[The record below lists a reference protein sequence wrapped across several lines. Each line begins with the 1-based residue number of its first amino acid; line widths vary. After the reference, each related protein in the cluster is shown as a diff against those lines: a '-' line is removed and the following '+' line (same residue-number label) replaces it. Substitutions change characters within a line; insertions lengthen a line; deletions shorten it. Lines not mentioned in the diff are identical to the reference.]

1 MGRLSLAHICAE
13 WQRPSTMALG
23 FAFNKAKILSA
34 AEKYVQQ
41 GKLQNAIAEY
51 EKVSKQDPK
60 DLTVLNTIGDLYA
73 RLGRSD
79 RATEFFRRVGDAYAS
94 DGFVVKA
101 IAMYKKLTKLGATTP
116 DALVRLADL
125 YTQQGLYH
133 DARTQYMAVA
143 DQYLKNNDK
152 ENAAGILKKMLDLD
166 PENAAMQT
174 KVADLYQK
182 LGRNQEALD
191 IYFHSAQ
198 ALFQRGSKA
207 EAEEALRHVLK
218 IDPKYE
224 PALLLRGQIAATSG
238 KSDTAIAN
246 LAKLQDL
253 DARPEALRPLLQAYI
268 SSGEF
273 DKAEPIV
280 DKLVTTHHDSS
291 TVASYSEALLAADRS
306 DLAVALYEKYAD
318 KFLAENKQEFLQ
330 KLTTL
335 VSKIKESEA
344 SLQSMLA
351 LLRKSDAPAH
361 AVREV
366 QELLANVYVQHGEL
380 QAAADLYQ
388 DLAHA
393 EPENPLH
400 EQNYKQIIS
409 RMGTDAATREL
420 SSEEAGQAFMLD
432 ELEGAPAVVQEYSR
446 DVAEE
451 ITSAL
456 TDSELFASYNVP
468 EKAVVPLEK
477 VLAKAPNDVRVR
489 QRLAALYARLGRFAD
504 AAACCK
510 VLSEVHAVAG
520 NTDQAKQFRDIG
532 ARYEQQAG
540 GAAPSAAL
548 TPVEAPVPT
557 AAIEAVPVEP
567 IPFQASSVVNVEVER
582 SAPQP
587 TAAADFEIAASAPVQ
602 EAPVQAEAPAPAKAA
617 PPEAEHGEWE
627 DMLTVE
633 TPAASVQEV
642 TAQDSPDEI
651 VEEARFYI
659 DQGMF
664 AEAKAA
670 IARLESSAPNHPT
683 LAELRK
689 KSTSVEAPAPA
700 VSAPLEASSAKPA
713 TKAAPAVVQAPE
725 VRKPAAPQAAPQ
737 QEQDEEVFAD
747 LLAEPIPAE
756 APKPT
761 PKPVI
766 SPAPAQPKTAA
777 AAASASEPAVAD
789 DPLSGLL
796 SDLEDALG
804 EIAPPATSRPA
815 PTVAKGPTPRVPEP
829 RPVAASPALQP
840 VAHAASAAVSDETS
854 SMLSDLLHEFKEEI
868 EEPAAEADD
877 PETHY
882 NLGVAFREMGLLDE
896 AIGELQKVCR
906 SLDNGHSFSQSIQA
920 YTWLAQCLVDKGAPQ
935 AAIRWY
941 ERALGV
947 KGIND
952 DSRLAVYYDMANA
965 FESAG
970 NKKAALDNFMQVYGS
985 NIDYRDV
992 ADRIRSLSK

>member
-1 MGRLSLAHICAE
+1 
-13 WQRPSTMALG
+13 MALG
-23 FAFNKAKILSA
+23 FTFNKAKVLSA

-73 RLGRSD
+73 RLGRND
-79 RATEFFRRVGDAYAS
+79 RASEFFRKVGDAYAS

-101 IAMYKKLTKLGATTP
+101 IAMYKKLTKLGAATP
-116 DALVRLADL
+116 DALVRLGDL
-125 YTQQGLYH
+125 YSQQGLYS
-133 DARTQYMAVA
+133 DARAQYMAVA

-198 ALFQRGSKA
+198 ALFQRGSAA

-218 IDPKYE
+218 IDPKHE
-224 PALLLRGQIAATSG
+224 PALLLRGQLAATSG
-238 KSDTAIAN
+238 KSDAAISN
-246 LAKLQDL
+246 LEKLPDL

-268 SSGEF
+268 SSAEF
-273 DKAEPIV
+273 EKAEPIV
-280 DKLVTTHHDSS
+280 DKLVTAHHDSAV
-291 TVASYSEALLAADRS
+291 VASYSEALLAADRS

-318 KFLAENKQEFLQ
+318 KFLAENKQQFLE
-330 KLTTL
+330 KLTAL

-366 QELLANVYVQHGEL
+366 QELLAHVYVQHGEL
-380 QAAADLYQ
+380 QGAADLYQ
-388 DLAHA
+388 ELAQA

-400 EQNYKQIIS
+400 EQNYKQIVS
-409 RMGTDAATREL
+409 RMGTDSATREL
-420 SSEEAGQAFMLD
+420 SSEEGGQALMLD
-432 ELEGAPAVVQEYSR
+432 ELEGAPAVAQEYSR

-456 TDSELFASYNVP
+456 TDAELFASYNVP

-477 VLAKAPNDVRVR
+477 VLPKAPNDVRVR
-489 QRLAALYARLGRFAD
+489 QRLAALYARLGRLAD

-510 VLSEVHAVAG
+510 VLSEVHTVAG
-520 NTDQAKQFRDIG
+520 NTDQAKQFRDIA

-540 GAAPSAAL
+540 GAAP
-548 TPVEAPVPT
+548 T
-557 AAIEAVPVEP
+557 AAAAVVGAPLPPPGIEVVPVEP
-567 IPFQASSVVNVEVER
+567 IPFQASSVANAEVETQ
-582 SAPQP
+582 APES
-587 TAAADFEIAASAPVQ
+587 AAAATEFEIAAAQGREAPPQ
-602 EAPVQAEAPAPAKAA
+602 SEAPVQAEAPVPAERAPS
-617 PPEAEHGEWE
+617 EADHGEWE

-633 TPAASVQEV
+633 APAASVQEV
-642 TAQDSPDEI
+642 TAQDAPDEI
-651 VEEARFYI
+651 VEEARFYV
-659 DQGMF
+659 DQGML

-670 IARLESSAPNHPT
+670 LARLESTAPNHPA
-683 LAELRK
+683 LAELRDK
-689 KSTSVEAPAPA
+689 AKPVEAPLPA
-700 VSAPLEASSAKPA
+700 
-713 TKAAPAVVQAPE
+713 AAPVEAAPRKQEAEAAPVAVPEPE
-725 VRKPAAPQAAPQ
+725 VRKAPAPQAPPQ
-737 QEQDEEVFAD
+737 QEQEEEEVFAD
-747 LLAEPIPAE
+747 LLGELIPAE
-756 APKPT
+756 SLKPAPKP
-761 PKPVI
+761 VVV
-766 SPAPAQPKTAA
+766 PAPAQPKIAA
-777 AAASASEPAVAD
+777 AAASVSQPGVTD
-789 DPLSGLL
+789 DPLSGML

-804 EIAPPATSRPA
+804 DIAPAPAASKPAPAVAKAPAVPPAPEPQPVRAAPFSHSPAT
-815 PTVAKGPTPRVPEP
+815 
-829 RPVAASPALQP
+829 
-840 VAHAASAAVSDETS
+840 ASATISDEAS
-854 SMLSDLLHEFKEEI
+854 SMLSDLLHEFKEEV
-868 EEPAAEADD
+868 EEPVAEGED

-906 SLDNGHSFSQSIQA
+906 SLDNGHSFSQPLQA

-941 ERALGV
+941 ERALTV
-947 KGIND
+947 RGINE

-970 NKKAALDNFMQVYGS
+970 NKKAALDNFMQVYGA

>member
-1 MGRLSLAHICAE
+1 
-13 WQRPSTMALG
+13 MALG
-23 FAFNKAKILSA
+23 FTFNKAKVLSA

-51 EKVSKQDPK
+51 EKVAKQDAK

-73 RLGRSD
+73 RLGRND
-79 RATEFFRRVGDAYAS
+79 RATEFFRKVGDAYAS

-133 DARTQYMAVA
+133 DARTQYMVVA

-152 ENAAGILKKMLDLD
+152 ENAAGILKKMLELD

-224 PALLLRGQIAATSG
+224 PALLLRGQIASTSG
-238 KSDTAIAN
+238 KSDAAIAN
-246 LAKLQDL
+246 LEKLQDL

-268 SSGEF
+268 KSGEF
-273 DKAEPIV
+273 EKAEPIV
-280 DKLVTTHHDSS
+280 DKLVTGHHDSS
-291 TVASYSEALLAADRS
+291 IVASYSEALLAANRS

-318 KFLAENKQEFLQ
+318 KFLGENKQEFLQ
-330 KLTTL
+330 NLTAL
-335 VSKIKESEA
+335 VSRIKESEA

-366 QELLANVYVQHGEL
+366 QELLANIYVQHGEL

-388 DLAHA
+388 ELAQA

-409 RMGTDAATREL
+409 RMGTDSATREL
-420 SSEEAGQAFMLD
+420 STEEAGQALMLD

-451 ITSAL
+451 ITAAL
-456 TDSELFASYNVP
+456 TDAELFASYNVP

-489 QRLAALYARLGRFAD
+489 QRLAALYARLGRLAD

-510 VLSEVHAVAG
+510 VLSEVHSVAG

-540 GAAPSAAL
+540 GTAPSAAL
-548 TPVEAPVPT
+548 SAVEAAVPT
-557 AAIEAVPVEP
+557 GAIEVVPVEP
-567 IPFQASSVVNVEVER
+567 IPFQASSVASVGVED
-582 SAPQP
+582 SAPP
-587 TAAADFEIAASAPVQ
+587 PAAAADFEIAASAPVQ
-602 EAPVQAEAPAPAKAA
+602 EEPVQAAAPAPAEAA
-617 PPEAEHGEWE
+617 PPEADHGEWE

-659 DQGMF
+659 DQNMF

-670 IARLESSAPNHPT
+670 ISRLESSAPNHPA
-683 LAELRK
+683 LVELRK
-689 KSTSVEAPAPA
+689 KSTPVEAPRPTAP
-700 VSAPLEASSAKPA
+700 APLEAAPA
-713 TKAAPAVVQAPE
+713 TPAPKAAPSVAHAPE
-725 VRKPAAPQAAPQ
+725 VRRPAAPQAPPK
-737 QEQDEEVFAD
+737 QEQEEEVFAD
-747 LLAEPIPAE
+747 LLAEPIPAQ

-766 SPAPAQPKTAA
+766 SPAPAPPKTAA
-777 AAASASEPAVAD
+777 AAASAYLPSVVD
-789 DPLSGLL
+789 DPLSGML

-804 EIAPPATSRPA
+804 DIAPTPA
-815 PTVAKGPTPRVPEP
+815 PSKPAPVAAKSPPPRVPEP
-829 RPVAASPALQP
+829 QPVAASPASP
-840 VAHAASAAVSDETS
+840 TVAHAAPVAVSDETS

-868 EEPAAEADD
+868 EEPVAEADD

-906 SLDNGHSFSQSIQA
+906 SLDNGHSFSQPIQA

-947 KGIND
+947 KGINE
-952 DSRLAVYYDMANA
+952 DSRLAVHYEMANA

>member
-1 MGRLSLAHICAE
+1 
-13 WQRPSTMALG
+13 MALG
-23 FAFNKAKILSA
+23 FTFNKAKILSA

-73 RLGRSD
+73 RLGRND
-79 RATEFFRRVGDAYAS
+79 RATEFFRKVGDAYAS

-133 DARTQYMAVA
+133 DARTQYMAIA

-198 ALFQRGSKA
+198 ALFQRGSTA
-207 EAEEALRHVLK
+207 EAEQALRHALK

-224 PALLLRGQIAATSG
+224 PALLLRGQMAATSG
-238 KSDTAIAN
+238 KSEAAIAN
-246 LAKLQDL
+246 LEKLQDL
-253 DARPEALRPLLQAYI
+253 DERPEALRPLLQAYI
-268 SSGEF
+268 KSGEF
-273 DKAEPIV
+273 EKAEPIV
-280 DKLVTTHHDSS
+280 DKLVTAHHDSS
-291 TVASYSEALLAADRS
+291 IVGSYAEALLAADRS
-306 DLAVALYEKYAD
+306 DLVVALYEKYAD
-318 KFLAENKQEFLQ
+318 KFLAENKKDFLD
-330 KLTTL
+330 KLTGL

-388 DLAHA
+388 ELAQA

-400 EQNYKQIIS
+400 EQNYKQIVS
-409 RMGTDAATREL
+409 RMGTDSATREL
-420 SSEEAGQAFMLD
+420 SSEEAGQALMVD
-432 ELEGAPAVVQEYSR
+432 ELESAPAIAQEYSR
-446 DVAEE
+446 DLAEE

-468 EKAVVPLEK
+468 DKAVVPLEK
-477 VLAKAPNDVRVR
+477 VLSKAPNDVRVR

-510 VLSEVHAVAG
+510 VLSEVHSVAG
-520 NTDQAKQFRDIG
+520 NADQAKQFRDIA

-540 GAAPSAAL
+540 GAAPSAVVAI
-548 TPVEAPVPT
+548 VEAPLPPPPS
-557 AAIEAVPVEP
+557 IEVVPVEP
-567 IPFQASSVVNVEVER
+567 IPFQASSVINAEVKIP
-582 SAPQP
+582 APQP
-587 TAAADFEIAASAPVQ
+587 AAAEEIAIAATAAPIEEV
-602 EAPVQAEAPAPAKAA
+602 PVQAEALSSAEAAPA
-617 PPEAEHGEWE
+617 EAEHGDWE

-633 TPAASVQEV
+633 APAASVQEV
-642 TAQDSPDEI
+642 KAQDSPDEI

-659 DQGMF
+659 DQSMF

-670 IARLESSAPNHPT
+670 IARLESSAPNHPA
-683 LAELRK
+683 LPELRE
-689 KSTSVEAPAPA
+689 KSKPVEAPAPVASAA
-700 VSAPLEASSAKPA
+700 VEVAPPKQGVEAAAAVPKPEIR
-713 TKAAPAVVQAPE
+713 KAQAPHAPA
-725 VRKPAAPQAAPQ
+725 PQ
-737 QEQDEEVFAD
+737 EEEIFAD
-747 LLAEPIPAE
+747 LLAEPAPAVAAKP
-756 APKPT
+756 APKP
-761 PKPVI
+761 VV
-766 SPAPAQPKTAA
+766 SPEPPKTAA
-777 AAASASEPAVAD
+777 AAASAHHALAD
-789 DPLSGLL
+789 DPLSGML

-804 EIAPPATSRPA
+804 DLAPPPVASKPA
-815 PTVAKGPTPRVPEP
+815 PAAVAKAPAARAPEP
-829 RPVAASPALQP
+829 QP
-840 VAHAASAAVSDETS
+840 IAAVVVPQPAPNTATATMSDEAS
-854 SMLSDLLHEFKEEI
+854 SMLSDLLHEFKEEV
-868 EEPAAEADD
+868 EEPVAEADD

-906 SLDNGHSFSQSIQA
+906 SLDNGHSFSQPIQA

-941 ERALGV
+941 ERALTV
-947 KGIND
+947 RGIND

-970 NKKAALDNFMQVYGS
+970 NKKAALDNFMQVYGA

>member
-1 MGRLSLAHICAE
+1 MCAD
-13 WQRPSTMALG
+13 WRRPSTMALG
-23 FAFNKAKILSA
+23 FGFNKAKILSA

-73 RLGRSD
+73 RLGRND
-79 RATEFFRRVGDAYAS
+79 KATEFFRKVGDAYAS

-101 IAMYKKLTKLGATTP
+101 IAMYKKLTKLGASTP

-125 YTQQGLYH
+125 YTQQGLYN
-133 DARTQYMAVA
+133 DARTQYMFVA
-143 DQYLKNNDK
+143 DQYLKINDK
-152 ENAAGILKKMLDLD
+152 EGATGILKKMLDLD
-166 PENAAMQT
+166 PENAAMQA

-182 LGRNQEALD
+182 LGKNEEARD
-191 IYFHSAQ
+191 IYFNAAQ
-198 ALFQRGSKA
+198 ALFQRGSVQD
-207 EAEEALRHVLK
+207 AEEALRHVLK

-224 PALLLRGQIAATSG
+224 KALLLQGQIAATSG
-238 KSDTAIAN
+238 KSDAAIQN

-253 DARPEALRPLLQAYI
+253 DTRPDALRPLLQAYI
-268 SSGEF
+268 SSGDF

-280 DKLVTTHHDSS
+280 DKLATVHNDSS
-291 TVASYSEALLAADRS
+291 AITSYSESLLAADRS

-318 KFLAENKQEFLQ
+318 KFLAENKQEFVD

-335 VSKIKESEA
+335 ISKIKESEA

-351 LLRKSDAPAH
+351 LLRKSEAPAH
-361 AVREV
+361 AIREV
-366 QELLANVYVQHGEL
+366 QELLANTYVHNGEL
-380 QAAADLYQ
+380 QAAADLYEA
-388 DLAHA
+388 LAQA

-409 RMGTDAATREL
+409 RMGKDSATREL
-420 SSEEAGQAFMLD
+420 SSEEAGQALMVD
-432 ELEGAPAVVQEYSR
+432 ELEAAPAVVQEYSR
-446 DVAEE
+446 DLAEE

-456 TDSELFASYNVP
+456 TDSELFSSYNVP

-489 QRLAALYARLGRFAD
+489 QRLAALYARLGRLAD
-504 AAACCK
+504 AAACCQ
-510 VLSEVHAVAG
+510 VLAEVHNVAG
-520 NTDQAKQFRDIG
+520 NIEQAKQLRDIS

-540 GAAPSAAL
+540 GAAPSTAVSPA
-548 TPVEAPVPT
+548 EVPLPPPP
-557 AAIEAVPVEP
+557 IEVPPVEP
-567 IPFQASSVVNVEVER
+567 IPFQASSIANLEKREP
-582 SAPQP
+582 APQP
-587 TAAADFEIAASAPVQ
+587 VATEFDVASAAPAQEIAV
-602 EAPVQAEAPAPAKAA
+602 EAAPAAGKAA
-617 PPEAEHGEWE
+617 PTETDHAEWE

-633 TPAASVQEV
+633 APVASVQEV

-651 VEEARFYI
+651 AEEARFYV
-659 DQGMF
+659 DQGML
-664 AEAKAA
+664 AEAKSA
-670 IARLESSAPNHPT
+670 IARLESHAPNHPA

-689 KSTSVEAPAPA
+689 KAVPAETPA
-700 VSAPLEASSAKPA
+700 KASSAQAPA
-713 TKAAPAVVQAPE
+713 TSAKQATVTPELAPKPE
-725 VRKPAAPQAAPQ
+725 VVPPSPRLVPQ
-737 QEQDEEVFAD
+737 QEREQEQEDVFAD
-747 LLAEPIPAE
+747 LLAEPILPEVQKAMPQPA
-756 APKPT
+756 APL
-761 PKPVI
+761 
-766 SPAPAQPKTAA
+766 APAQPKVAA
-777 AAASASEPAVAD
+777 AAASVAPLTISD
-789 DPLSGLL
+789 DPLAGML

-804 EIAPPATSRPA
+804 DLAPAARPADKPAAAAAKAAPAPRTPEPQRVAAPP
-815 PTVAKGPTPRVPEP
+815 VLEP
-829 RPVAASPALQP
+829 PVQ
-840 VAHAASAAVSDETS
+840 AASASMSDEAS
-854 SMLSDLLHEFKEEI
+854 SMLSDLLHEFKEEVG
-868 EEPAAEADD
+868 EPVAETDD

-906 SLDNGHSFSQSIQA
+906 SLDNGHAFSQPIQA

-947 KGIND
+947 NGINE

-992 ADRIRSLSK
+992 ADRIRSLNK

>member
-1 MGRLSLAHICAE
+1 
-13 WQRPSTMALG
+13 MALG
-23 FAFNKAKILSA
+23 FTFNKAKILSA

-79 RATEFFRRVGDAYAS
+79 KATEFFKKVGDAYAS

-116 DALVRLADL
+116 DAMVRLADL
-125 YTQQGLYH
+125 YSQQGLYN

-198 ALFQRGSKA
+198 ALFQRGSMADA
-207 EAEEALRHVLK
+207 EDALRHVLK
-218 IDPKYE
+218 INPKYE
-224 PALLLRGQIAATSG
+224 PALLLRGQMAAASG
-238 KSDTAIAN
+238 KSEAAIAN
-246 LAKLQDL
+246 LEKVQDL
-253 DARPEALRPLLQAYI
+253 DARPDALRPLLQAYLTN
-268 SSGEF
+268 GEF

-280 DKLVTTHHDSS
+280 DKLLTAHHDSS
-291 TVASYSEALLAADRS
+291 VVATYSEALLAGNRS
-306 DLAVALYEKYAD
+306 DLAVAFYEKYAD
-318 KFLAENKQEFLQ
+318 KFLAENKQEFLE
-330 KLTTL
+330 KLTGL
-335 VSKIKESEA
+335 VSKIKESET
-344 SLQSMLA
+344 SLQSMLV

-361 AVREV
+361 AIREV

-380 QAAADLYQ
+380 RAAADLYQ
-388 DLAHA
+388 ELAQA

-409 RMGTDAATREL
+409 RMGTDSATREL
-420 SSEEAGQAFMLD
+420 SSEEAGQALMLD

-446 DVAEE
+446 DVVEE

-468 EKAVVPLEK
+468 DKAVVPLEK

-504 AAACCK
+504 AAACCQ
-510 VLSEVHAVAG
+510 VLSEVHGVAG
-520 NTDQAKQFRDIG
+520 NTDQAKQFRDIA

-540 GAAPSAAL
+540 GAAPSAAV
-548 TPVEAPVPT
+548 TPVETPVVP
-557 AAIEAVPVEP
+557 AAIEVVPVEP
-567 IPFQASSVVNVEVER
+567 IPFQASSVVNVEVQKNP
-582 SAPQP
+582 AQ
-587 TAAADFEIAASAPVQ
+587 AAAAEFDVAASAPVQ
-602 EAPVQAEAPAPAKAA
+602 DVPVRTEPPAAPQAALAEAD
-617 PPEAEHGEWE
+617 HGEWE

-633 TPAASVQEV
+633 APAASVQEV

-651 VEEARFYI
+651 IEEARFYI
-659 DQGMF
+659 NQGMF

-670 IARLESSAPNHPT
+670 IARLESSAPNHPA
-683 LAELRK
+683 LAELRE
-689 KSTSVEAPAPA
+689 KSKPVEAPAPA
-700 VSAPLEASSAKPA
+700 ASAALEATPAKPV
-713 TKAAPAVVQAPE
+713 KAAPAVVQAPE
-725 VRKPAAPQAAPQ
+725 IRKPATPQGPPQ
-737 QEQDEEVFAD
+737 HEEDDVFAD
-747 LLAEPIPAE
+747 LLADPIAAE
-756 APKPT
+756 APKT
-761 PKPVI
+761 AQKPVI
-766 SPAPAQPKTAA
+766 SPAPAKPKTAA
-777 AAASASEPAVAD
+777 AAVSASQRLVTD
-789 DPLSGLL
+789 DPLSGML

-804 EIAPPATSRPA
+804 DIAPPAAPSKPA
-815 PTVAKGPTPRVPEP
+815 AAVAKAPAPRVPEP
-829 RPVAASPALQP
+829 QPVAASPASQP
-840 VAHAASAAVSDETS
+840 VAHATSAAVGDETS

-868 EEPAAEADD
+868 EEPVAEADD

-906 SLDNGHSFSQSIQA
+906 SLDNGHSFSQPIQA

>member
-1 MGRLSLAHICAE
+1 
-13 WQRPSTMALG
+13 MALG
-23 FAFNKAKILSA
+23 FGFNKAKILSA

-73 RLGRSD
+73 RLGRND
-79 RATEFFRRVGDAYAS
+79 KATEFFRKVGDAYAS

-125 YTQQGLYH
+125 YTQQGLYN
-133 DARTQYMAVA
+133 DARAQYMIVA
-143 DQYLKNNDK
+143 DQYLKINDK
-152 ENAAGILKKMLDLD
+152 ESATGILKKMLDLD
-166 PENAAMQT
+166 PENAVMQA

-182 LGRNQEALD
+182 LGKNEEARD
-191 IYFHSAQ
+191 IYFNAAQ
-198 ALFQRGSKA
+198 ALFQRGSVA

-224 PALLLRGQIAATSG
+224 KALLLQAQIAATSG
-238 KSDTAIAN
+238 KSDAAIQN

-253 DARPEALRPLLQAYI
+253 DTRPEALRPLLQTYI
-268 SSGEF
+268 SSGDF

-280 DKLVTTHHDSS
+280 DKLATVHNDSS
-291 TVASYSEALLAADRS
+291 VITSYSESLLAADRS
-306 DLAVALYEKYAD
+306 DLAVELYEKYAD
-318 KFLAENKQEFLQ
+318 KFLAENKQEFLD
-330 KLTTL
+330 KLTVL
-335 VSKIKESEA
+335 VSKIKESEP

-351 LLRKSDAPAH
+351 LLRRSEAPAH
-361 AVREV
+361 AIREV
-366 QELLANVYVQHGEL
+366 QELLANTYVHNGEL
-380 QAAADLYQ
+380 QAAADLYEA
-388 DLAHA
+388 LAQA

-409 RMGTDAATREL
+409 RMGKDSATREL
-420 SSEEAGQAFMLD
+420 SSEEAGQALMVD
-432 ELEGAPAVVQEYSR
+432 ELEAAPAVVQEYSR
-446 DVAEE
+446 DLAEE

-504 AAACCK
+504 AAACCQ
-510 VLSEVHAVAG
+510 VLAEVHSVAG
-520 NTDQAKQFRDIG
+520 NADQAKQLREIA

-540 GAAPSAAL
+540 GAAPTATAEII
-548 TPVEAPVPT
+548 EAPLPPPPIDV
-557 AAIEAVPVEP
+557 APVEP
-567 IPFQASSVVNVEVER
+567 IPFQASSVAAVEKQQT
-582 SAPQP
+582 AP
-587 TAAADFEIAASAPVQ
+587 AAAAEFEIAAA
-602 EAPVQAEAPAPAKAA
+602 APAPVTAIEATPVASAAA
-617 PPEAEHGEWE
+617 PAETDHAEWE

-633 TPAASVQEV
+633 APAASVQEV

-651 VEEARFYI
+651 AEEARFYI
-659 DQGMF
+659 DQGML

-670 IARLESSAPNHPT
+670 IARLETSAPNHPALT
-683 LAELRK
+683 ELRE
-689 KSTSVEAPAPA
+689 KSKPVEAPAPPA
-700 VSAPLEASSAKPA
+700 SAPAEMAPAKQVVE
-713 TKAAPAVVQAPE
+713 AAPISIPEPSPKAP
-725 VRKPAAPQAAPQ
+725 VPQPPPQ
-737 QEQDEEVFAD
+737 QEPEEEEVFAD
-747 LLAEPIPAE
+747 LLAEPTPAE

-777 AAASASEPAVAD
+777 AAASISQPAIAD
-789 DPLSGLL
+789 DPLSGML

-804 EIAPPATSRPA
+804 DLAPPPA
-815 PTVAKGPTPRVPEP
+815 ASKPVTAVAKAPAVRVPEP
-829 RPVAASPALQP
+829 QPVAAAPVPQP
-840 VAHAASAAVSDETS
+840 TAGTASAPISDEAS
-854 SMLSDLLHEFKEEI
+854 SMLSDLLHEFKEEV
-868 EEPAAEADD
+868 EEPVAEADD

-906 SLDNGHSFSQSIQA
+906 SLDNGHSFSQPIQA

-947 KGIND
+947 KGINE

-970 NKKAALDNFMQVYGS
+970 NKKAALDNFMQVYGA

>member
-1 MGRLSLAHICAE
+1 
-13 WQRPSTMALG
+13 MALG
-23 FAFNKAKILSA
+23 FTFNKAKVLSA

-73 RLGRSD
+73 RLGRND
-79 RATEFFRRVGDAYAS
+79 RAVEFFRKVGDAYAS

-125 YTQQGLYH
+125 YTQQGLYQ

-152 ENAAGILKKMLDLD
+152 ENAAGILKKMLELD

-182 LGRNQEALD
+182 LGKNQEALD

-198 ALFQRGSKA
+198 ALFQRGSKT

-218 IDPKYE
+218 IDSKYE
-224 PALLLRGQIAATSG
+224 PALLLRGQIASTSG
-238 KSDTAIAN
+238 KSDAAIAN
-246 LAKLQDL
+246 LEKLQDL

-268 SSGEF
+268 KSGEF
-273 DKAEPIV
+273 EKAEPIV
-280 DKLVTTHHDSS
+280 DKLLTAHHDSS
-291 TVASYSEALLAADRS
+291 IVSSYSEALLAANRS

-330 KLTTL
+330 NLTAL

-351 LLRKSDAPAH
+351 LLRRSDAPAH

-388 DLAHA
+388 DLAQA

-409 RMGTDAATREL
+409 RMGTDSATREL
-420 SSEEAGQAFMLD
+420 STEEAGQALMLD
-432 ELEGAPAVVQEYSR
+432 ELEGAPAVVQEYSLE
-446 DVAEE
+446 VAEE

-468 EKAVVPLEK
+468 EKAIVPLEK
-477 VLAKAPNDVRVR
+477 VLSKAPNDVRVR

-504 AAACCK
+504 AAACCQ
-510 VLSEVHAVAG
+510 VLAEVHTVAG
-520 NTDQAKQFRDIG
+520 NTDQAKQFRDIA

-540 GAAPSAAL
+540 GAAPSPAV
-548 TPVEAPVPT
+548 TPVEAPVPS
-557 AAIEAVPVEP
+557 AAIEVVPVEP
-567 IPFQASSVVNVEVER
+567 IPFQASSVTNAEVER
-582 SAPQP
+582 STAPQP
-587 TAAADFEIAASAPVQ
+587 AAEFDMAASAPAQ
-602 EAPVQAEAPAPAKAA
+602 EPPVHAEAPAVPQAA
-617 PPEAEHGEWE
+617 PAEADHGDWE

-633 TPAASVQEV
+633 APAASVQEV

-651 VEEARFYI
+651 IEEARFYI
-659 DQGMF
+659 NQGMF
-664 AEAKAA
+664 AEAKSA
-670 IARLESSAPNHPT
+670 IARLESSAPNHPA
-683 LAELRK
+683 LAELRE
-689 KSTSVEAPAPA
+689 KSKPVEVPAPAPS
-700 VSAPLEASSAKPA
+700 VPLVVPPAKP
-713 TKAAPAVVQAPE
+713 TIETPPAALQKPE
-725 VRKPAAPQAAPQ
+725 VRKTPPAPPQ
-737 QEQDEEVFAD
+737 QEPDEEVFAD
-747 LLAEPIPAE
+747 LLAEPTPAE
-756 APKPT
+756 AKKPA
-761 PKPVI
+761 PKPVV
-766 SPAPAQPKTAA
+766 SPGHPKVAA
-777 AAASASEPAVAD
+777 AAASASQPTVAD
-789 DPLSGLL
+789 DPLSGML

-804 EIAPPATSRPA
+804 EIAPPLTTSKPA
-815 PTVAKGPTPRVPEP
+815 PAVTKAPPAARVREPEP
-829 RPVAASPALQP
+829 IAVPPASPPVANGASVAAS
-840 VAHAASAAVSDETS
+840 DEAG
-854 SMLSDLLHEFKEEI
+854 SMLSDLLHEFKEDI
-868 EEPAAEADD
+868 EEPVAEADD

-906 SLDNGHSFSQSIQA
+906 SLDNGHTFSQPIQA

-947 KGIND
+947 KGINE
-952 DSRLAVYYDMANA
+952 DSRMAVYYDMATA